1 MIRRVLLGLIV
12 QTRNQSFEGT
22 VSGNSM
28 KGQCDYGAVGAGTF
42 EGKTEWARGLDSGF
56 GCAILGTP
64 E

>member
-42 EGKTEWARGLDSGF
+42 EGKKE
-56 GCAILGTP
+56 
-64 E
+64 